1 MNTRRN
7 SDIDCNQ
14 NFTLPIFWP
23 LCVSKLRNSQ
33 HDDVDDDVDEVC
45 LGSSAVLKVVESGR
59 SKPVKRPSL
68 PLPPPSHKVNNIP
81 EVIRLVQELRRS
93 LNQRHSNKLRLELDA
108 STKKLKELVANQR
121 YKTYRITLVELE
133 LIFFFGAGVSADLEL
148 LE

>member
-1 MNTRRN
+1 MTIRGGGVPG
-7 SDIDCNQ
+7 Q
-14 NFTLPIFWP
+14 
-23 LCVSKLRNSQ
+23 
-33 HDDVDDDVDEVC
+33 
-45 LGSSAVLKVVESGR
+45 
-59 SKPVKRPSL
+59 